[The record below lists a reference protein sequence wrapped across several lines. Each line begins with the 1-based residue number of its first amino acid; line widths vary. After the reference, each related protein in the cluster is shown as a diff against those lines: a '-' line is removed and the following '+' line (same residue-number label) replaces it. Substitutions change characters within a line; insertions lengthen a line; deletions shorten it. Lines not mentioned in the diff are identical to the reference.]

1 MRSTS
6 VAFMRMSPGRDRD
19 RAWAAETAKR
29 GPSNPEHE
37 EEILKPWEYERAE
50 VKCQGK
56 GLWRWL
62 RSCRKTLT
70 IDFRQGKVLDSP
82 RVKTENRTRG
92 LPGSATKHFSQDVTT
107 SLVQRLEPI
116 AWLRLN
122 DLDCNDGGTPLSR
135 VGGDPGV
142 GDPPKAKAGEKG
154 QGGHWAST
162 HVIWKEYE
170 FHKTY
175 YATWMTWGNWV
186 DIINQPEKK
195 CAVKNYQ

>member
-6 VAFMRMSPGRDRD
+6 VAFMRMSPGRDRN
-19 RAWAAETAKR
+19 RAWAAETTKR

-37 EEILKPWEYERAE
+37 EEILKPQEYERAE

-70 IDFRQGKVLDSP
+70 TDFRQGKVLDSP

-154 QGGHWAST
+154 QGGHWAFYT
-162 HVIWKEYE
+162 CNMKRIW
-170 FHKTY
+170 
-175 YATWMTWGNWV
+175 
-186 DIINQPEKK
+186 IS
-195 CAVKNYQ
+195 